1 VMCIFWFHKVLEASA
16 AEYSVRSEGDPSV
29 MDAATPP
36 LVFSMFC
43 GVSTLKEIWETRTLT
58 TGALLALIVIFT
70 VRYIK
75 SPWRKVPPGP
85 RRLPIVGNAL
95 QLMDRSWFLSR
106 NCKERFGEIMYLDA
120 AGQPTV
126 VLNSLKT
133 AFDLLDHRASN
144 YSDRPRL
151 VMAQEIISNGLLFSL
166 MNYGER
172 SRRIRRAAHEALAK
186 RALQSYRP
194 IQAKEA
200 TILVSSLLASS
211 SSTQPGKYFQ
221 RFATS
226 TVVSILYDHPTIVS
240 EHDPTIE
247 MIDEYNN
254 RFGRAAAL
262 GSNLVDIFPWMMHI
276 PDRFAKW
283 KRDGKR
289 QFEQD
294 YAMFRG
300 LLNRVQVDLANGV
313 NRPSFCAS
321 LIHNAKRNR
330 LSEPE
335 MSFLGGVLYSAGSET
350 TSTTLTW
357 WALTMIAFP
366 EVQRKAQAEL
376 DDMVGRDRLPTFEDA
391 PRLPYMGAVIKEI
404 LRWRP
409 AVPLGVPHAATE
421 DDWYEDMFIPKGT
434 ICVPNAWHCNHDRS
448 VFGEDADEFR
458 PERHLG
464 EEGELLSGRLKADQ
478 GGHVSFGFGRRI
490 CVGKELALES
500 LFITISRIL
509 WAAKLERKKDE
520 NGRDIP
526 LDTDTMIDAGL
537 ITRPVAYDCVVTP
550 RFSEAVFILAEERER
565 FEN

>member
-1 VMCIFWFHKVLEASA
+1 
-16 AEYSVRSEGDPSV
+16 
-29 MDAATPP
+29 MDVVTTSLFSLFSRTPT
-36 LVFSMFC
+36 VQ
-43 GVSTLKEIWETRTLT
+43 EILETRTLT
-58 TGALLALIVIFT
+58 AGAFLGLILILAVYYF
-70 VRYIK
+70 R

-85 RRLPIVGNAL
+85 RRLPIIGNTL
-95 QLMDRSWFLSR
+95 QLMDKSWLISR
-106 NCKERFGEIMYLDA
+106 DCKERFGEIMYLDA
-120 AGQPTV
+120 AGQPTI
-126 VLNSLKT
+126 VLNSLRT
-133 AFDLLDHRASN
+133 AFDLLDHRAGN

-151 VMAQEIISNGLLFSL
+151 VMAQEILSNGLMFSL

-172 SRRIRRAAHEALAK
+172 SRRIRRAAHEALTK
-186 RALQSYRP
+186 MTLQSYRP
-194 IQAKEA
+194 IQTKEA
-200 TILVSSLLASS
+200 TILVSLLLASS
-211 SSTQPGKYFQ
+211 SRTQPEKHFQ
-221 RFATS
+221 RFTTS
-226 TVVSILYDHPTIVS
+226 MIMSILYDHPTIVS
-240 EHDPTIE
+240 ERDPTVE
-247 MIDEYNN
+247 RIDEYNN
-254 RFGRAAAL
+254 RFSRAVAL

-300 LLNRVQVDLANGV
+300 FLNRVQVDLANGV

-321 LIHNAKRNR
+321 LIQSSERNQ

-335 MSFLGGVLYSAGSET
+335 MSFLAGVLYSAGSET

-376 DDMVGRDRLPTFEDA
+376 DAVVGRDRLPTFEDA

-409 AVPLGVPHAATE
+409 VAPLGVPHAATE

-434 ICVPNAWHCNHDRS
+434 ICVPNAFHCNHDRS
-448 VFGEDADEFR
+448 VFGEDADDFR
-458 PERHLG
+458 PERHVG
-464 EEGELLSGRLKADQ
+464 EEGELMSGRLKADQ
-478 GGHVSFGFGRRI
+478 GGHVTFGFGRRI

-500 LFITISRIL
+500 LFITTARIL
-509 WAAKLERKKDE
+509 WAAKLEHC
-520 NGRDIP
+520 GRDEIGREVP
-526 LDTDTMIDAGL
+526 LTTDMVEVNGL
-537 ITRPVAYDCVVTP
+537 VVRPVPYDCVVTP
-550 RFSEAVFILAEERER
+550 RFPGVASILAEERER